1 MQKEVVSVLK
11 SLLIVVAGVLVAN
24 YLERKALFSKVSAP
38 SKMA

>member
-11 SLLIVVAGVLVAN
+11 SVGIVVAGVLLAN
-24 YLERKALFSKVSAP
+24 YLERKALFSKMLAP